1 MRDRHSPVSPAGA
14 RKGIAL
20 TLLDA
25 GARLLQDAAPLR
37 GFDVYIVGF
46 HCARDSPEMQME
58 AHHFCRVVNDGLIQC
73 VIFDGN
79 TSDANLIGVE
89 YIVSD
94 WLFDDLP
101 PAERA
106 YWHPHNHEVL
116 SGELV
121 APGLPHAAEKAL
133 MRRLLNSYGKTW
145 HTWHTGRHDGRP
157 GDDLPLGDPRLMW
170 SFNRDGERDPALAES
185 REAAMHL
192 DVPRRR
198 AERRDLAAD
207 AHPQHGVDLLRD
219 RFEGTTPVPG
229 VVDAD
234 APEG

>member
-14 RKGIAL
+14 RKGVAL

-25 GARLLQDAAPLR
+25 GARLLQDAAPLK
-37 GFDVYIVGF
+37 GFDVYVVGF
-46 HCARDSPEMQME
+46 HCARDDPDTQME
-58 AHHFCRVVNDGLIQC
+58 
-73 VIFDGN
+73 
-79 TSDANLIGVE
+79 
-89 YIVSD
+89 
-94 WLFDDLP
+94 
-101 PAERA
+101 
-106 YWHPHNHEVL
+106 
-116 SGELV
+116 

-145 HTWHTGRHDGRP
+145 HTWHTGRHDGPP

-170 SFNRDGERDPALAES
+170 SFNRDGERDPALERS

-192 DVPRRR
+192 DVARRR
-198 AERRDLAAD
+198 AERRDLASQ

-229 VVDAD
+229 VVDARD
-234 APEG
+234 AEG